1 LNGGFMLNDS
11 VPAHVLIRS
20 RRIYA
25 MSTDNAVPRALAIRG
40 GAIVALAN
48 EPNALDELITPTPA

>member
-1 LNGGFMLNDS
+1 MLNDS